1 MTHILLVEDDETLA
15 ETLKELLESDSFEV
29 TWVQDGESAL
39 EATFIGRFDL
49 LLLDVNVP
57 FVNGFELLQ
66 GLRDAE
72 CTTPAIFITALSDI
86 ASISKGFEVGAD
98 DYIKKPFDYDE
109 LSIRIKSLIRK
120 SIKAKGDMLKL
131 KEFTFKLDTNELYK
145 DKIYIALPPIELR
158 LTRLFFLQM
167 DTTISKEN
175 ILFELSNG
183 GEASEGSLRVH
194 INKLRKLGLDIVN
207 IKGVGYRLVST

>member
-15 ETLKELLESDSFEV
+15 ETLKELLESDLFEV
-29 TWVQDGESAL
+29 TWIKDGESAL
-39 EATFIGRFDL
+39 EATFIGSFDL

-57 FVNGFELLQ
+57 FVNGFELLK

-109 LSIRIKSLIRK
+109 LSIRIKSLVRK
-120 SIKAKGDMLKL
+120 SMKL
-131 KEFTFKLDTNELYK
+131 KSDEVKLKDFKFKIDTNELYK
-145 DKIYIALPPIELR
+145 DDVYIALPPIELR
-158 LTRLFFLQM
+158 LTRLFFLHL
-167 DTTISKEN
+167 DTTMTKEN
-175 ILFELSNG
+175 ILFELSDG

-194 INKLRKLGLDIVN
+194 INKLRKIGLDILNV
-207 IKGVGYRLVST
+207 KGVGYRLVSS